1 MEWMLTNWYVLIGF
15 FIVLVGVFSFSEL
28 GIICVL
34 FGAGIMLF
42 KLNILFAS
50 MIVLTI
56 IFYLI
61 MFMLIK
67 HYHKD

>member
-1 MEWMLTNWYVLIGF
+1 MLTYWYVLIGF
-15 FIVLVGVFSFSEL
+15 IIVLVGVFSFSEL

>member
-1 MEWMLTNWYVLIGF
+1 MLTNWYVLIGF
-15 FIVLVGVFSFSEL
+15 IIVLVGVFSFSEL
-28 GIICVL
+28 GVIFVL